1 MLNPLTKFNIKYYV
15 LIYRYKLPQKTLFV
29 CVCKLG
35 HMNKTYYYKTCLK
48 VLQYL
53 QEDRSVRN
61 TSQVTTGLRD

>member
-1 MLNPLTKFNIKYYV
+1 MYLYTDINCP
-15 LIYRYKLPQKTLFV
+15 RKLYLCV